1 MQEVAC
7 LGEKRVFEFNYDE
20 LLYGDEVLLHDS
32 AVQFYGHNQ
41 EVLISISDISLF
53 IYRRGSIPIK

>member
-20 LLYGDEVLLHDS
+20 LFYGDEVLLHDP

-41 EVLISISDISLF
+41 EVLISASDILLF
-53 IYRRGSIPIK
+53 IY